1 MTSIRTETWE
11 RAFLTLISR
20 VGLHLPVVNK
30 AQAVGMAL
38 NVLLGGITIHKW
50 DQLDVHTIS
59 ERE

>member
-11 RAFLTLISR
+11 RASLTLISR
-20 VGLHLPVVNK
+20 LRLHRPVVNK
-30 AQAVGMAL
+30 AHAAEMAS
-38 NVLLGGITIHKW
+38 NVVFGGITIRKW